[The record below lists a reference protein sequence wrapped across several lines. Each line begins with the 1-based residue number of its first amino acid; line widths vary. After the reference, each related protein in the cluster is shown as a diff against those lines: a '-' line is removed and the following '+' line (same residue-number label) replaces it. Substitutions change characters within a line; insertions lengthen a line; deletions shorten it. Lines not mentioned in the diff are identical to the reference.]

1 MSLRARLGVAASLGS
16 AGGGRQRNY
25 ARESALQEMKARIH
39 YKVIE
44 SLDLSILT
52 KTDDL
57 QAEREL
63 EEAIRLVVESE
74 PDPMSGAEREALA
87 REIKNEVM
95 GLGPIEP
102 LLADDS
108 ISEILVNGYNRVF
121 VERGGRLEQV
131 SVRFRD
137 NEHLLKIIDKIASA
151 VGRRIDESS
160 PMVDA
165 RLADGSRVNAI
176 IPPLALDGPALS
188 IRKFARD
195 PLKVDDLVRLGSF
208 SVHTAKFLE
217 AAVKARLNIL
227 ISGGTG
233 TGKTTLLN
241 VLSSFIPH
249 HERIV
254 TIEDSA
260 ELQLQQE
267 HVVRLETRPPNIEGM
282 GEVTM
287 RELVKNSLRMRPDRI
302 VVGEVRGGEALDMMQ
317 AMNTGHDGSLTTIHA
332 NSPRDAISRLETM
345 ISMAGLD
352 IPDKA
357 IRQQIAS
364 AIQIIIQVSRLAD
377 GSRRVTSVQEITGME
392 GDTLTMQ
399 EIFRFEQTG
408 MDKRGRVLGVF
419 GPTGIR
425 PRWSERIA
433 SFGIDLGN
441 DLFGGEERR
450 GAP

>member
-16 AGGGRQRNY
+16 AGGGRQRDY

-108 ISEILVNGYNRVF
+108 LSEILVNGYNRVF

-131 SVRFRD
+131 VVRFRD

-241 VLSSFIPH
+241 VMSSFIPPDD
-249 HERIV
+249 RIV
-254 TIEDSA
+254 TCEDSA
-260 ELQLQQE
+260 ELQLSQP
-267 HVVRLETRPPNIEGM
+267 HVVRLESRPANIEGS
-282 GEVTM
+282 GEVSI
-287 RELVKNSLRMRPDRI
+287 RDLVKNCLRMRPDRI
-302 VVGEVRGGEALDMMQ
+302 IVGEVRGPEAFDLLQ
-317 AMNTGHDGSLTTIHA
+317 AMNTGHDGSMGTIHA
-332 NSPRDAISRLETM
+332 NNPRESLSRVENMIMKVAITCPPKPC
-345 ISMAGLD
+345 ANKFPG
-352 IPDKA
+352 
-357 IRQQIAS
+357 
-364 AIQIIIQVSRLAD
+364 
-377 GSRRVTSVQEITGME
+377 
-392 GDTLTMQ
+392 
-399 EIFRFEQTG
+399 RF
-408 MDKRGRVLGVF
+408 M
-419 GPTGIR
+419 
-425 PRWSERIA
+425 
-433 SFGIDLGN
+433 
-441 DLFGGEERR
+441 
-450 GAP
+450 